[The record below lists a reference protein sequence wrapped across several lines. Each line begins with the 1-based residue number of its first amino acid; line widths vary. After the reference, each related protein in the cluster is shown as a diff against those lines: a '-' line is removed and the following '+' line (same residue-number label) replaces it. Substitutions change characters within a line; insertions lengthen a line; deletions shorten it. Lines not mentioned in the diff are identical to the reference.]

1 MCTNKVYWARI
12 LIDNDG
18 NLTVDEGA
26 FKHRAPAFTKP
37 LEPRGKMMYQREEL
51 RPDRRLS
58 KIFGQIRF
66 RRLTFDANMLPMVCP
81 PLPWISEK

>member
-18 NLTVDEGA
+18 NLTVDESA

-37 LEPRGKMMYQREEL
+37 FQPRGKMGRHIEEL

-58 KIFGQIRF
+58 RVFGQISL
-66 RRLTFDANMLPMVCP
+66 RRLTFDSNMMPMVCP
-81 PLPWISEK
+81 QLPWTSEK